1 MKLARM
7 LLAVAAAISLAG
19 VSSVS
24 AQEGPQ
30 RQAGPVNVPG
40 IKTTFVPLGSGQ
52 AAILYEPVNPGPKAQ
67 IAVFAMHSAID
78 YLTHSSCTEL
88 STRGYRVLCANNA
101 NSKSRW
107 FNEGMLNDVL
117 LTAKTAITFLRGYP
131 GVKKIVLW
139 GHSGGATVMTAYQD
153 VAENGVKAC
162 QEEIKIYKCPD
173 SLAGL
178 PPADGVILGDPNWGI
193 ANDVLTGTDPA
204 LLSYDNGMNLNPD
217 LDMFNP
223 KNGFKSAGST
233 YSQEFIKRFL
243 AAQAKRN
250 NAVVDLALQ
259 RLALINAGKGMYSDD
274 EPFIISGAI
283 FTANKLYTSDMRL
296 LAYTQKAWPL
306 LHADGSTTTGIVR
319 SVRVP
324 TATQTPSHSM
334 KNGALKTTVRGFL
347 NTYATRATDKY
358 GYDEDTGELG
368 VIWRSSQGSNPG
380 NAEGIA
386 VPFLTMAMTGSFEMG
401 SAETIHNHVKATDKE
416 LVYVEGATH
425 NYNTCKRCEK
435 TPGQYGDTTKST
447 YDYADKW
454 LSKPGRFL

>member
-1 MKLARM
+1 MKLVHTLFAI
-7 LLAVAAAISLAG
+7 AAAIGLTG
-19 VSSVS
+19 VSPVW
-24 AQEGPQ
+24 AQEITQRGP
-30 RQAGPVNVPG
+30 GPVTVTG
-40 IKTTFVPLGSGQ
+40 VKTTFVSLGAGQ
-52 AAILYEPVNPGPKAQ
+52 PAMLYEPINPGPKAQ
-67 IAVFAMHSAID
+67 IAVFSMHSAVD
-78 YLTHSSCTEL
+78 FLTHSSCSEL

-107 FNEGMLNDVL
+107 ANEGMMHDVL
-117 LTAKTAITFLRGYP
+117 LTSKAAMVYLRGHP

-162 QEEIKIYKCPD
+162 QEEVKIYKCPD
-173 SLAGL
+173 SLAGM
-178 PPADGVILGDPNWGI
+178 PPADGVILGDANWGI

-204 LLSYDNGMNLNPD
+204 LVSYDNGMNLNPD

-223 KNGFKSAGST
+223 KNGFKSAGTT
-233 YSQEFIKRFL
+233 YSQDFIKRFL

-259 RLALINAGKGMYSDD
+259 RLAAIEAGKGMYSDD
-274 EPFIISGAI
+274 EPFTISGAI

-296 LAYTQKAWPL
+296 LNHTQKPWPL
-306 LHADGSTTTGIVR
+306 LHADGSITTGIVR

-347 NTYATRATDKY
+347 STYAIRATDKY
-358 GYDEDTGELG
+358 GYGEDTGELG
-368 VIWRSSQGSNPG
+368 VVWRSGLGSNPG
-380 NAEGIA
+380 NVEGIKA
-386 VPFLTMAMTGSFEMG
+386 PFLTMAMTGSFEMG
-401 SAETIHNHVKATDKE
+401 SAETIHNHVKGTDKE

-425 NYNTCKRCEK
+425 NYNVCKRCEK
-435 TPGQYGDTTKST
+435 TLGQYGDTTKST